1 MDDGIRHTGTS
12 RGIGDWDADASG
24 WLGAGTSDQ
33 ISDGATMRAI
43 AGPDVAA
50 DATDSSTSRGDGVVQ
65 NASFG
70 GTALLALTL
79 ANYLWPGATGVLSS
93 HANRLAESLV
103 KTFPSLGK
111 MDTND
116 VTAFLNK
123 LTLEDRAKYINDVLI
138 GHRKTGVK
146 RTIRRTEADDAL
158 DPRDHAKSI
167 FSAYQNVADGVVKSV
182 QSELSSLDD
191 PNKKKQILDRY
202 HPAINAIANS
212 PLLTRAMYER
222 ILDMYNVR
230 DDPRYPYTFVDSV
243 RDPNTLQI
251 LPPTLVVDRRGRLR
265 KVLPDSSGYLGIVN
279 WDKRDNNKQQSESD
293 LTADRLFDVER
304 TLPLVVSRRELR
316 DVLERVKSDRE
327 LRETYETEIK
337 KAQENVGSKVDELL
351 SSVAKSVVIRQLP
364 QDLRNDEWNKW
375 LDDFDKRDY
384 VGKASNE
391 LRQATNLFESTLSAR
406 VNEIDY
412 DQSPTYSFNIPLFR
426 VALFGEEGASNV
438 KSHLPIA
445 TPPWKLAKAASDFAG
460 RQVAEKGAEGARKRA
475 EEEARRQAAEAE
487 ALQKEK
493 VAAEKAA
500 AEKAAAEKA
509 AAEEEAR
516 RQAAEAEARQKEKA
530 AAEAEARQKEEERKR
545 AVTRVAL
552 FGEEGASNVKPHLP
566 IATPPWKL
574 AKAASDFAGRQ
585 EKALNAF
592 KNGEDLDTFLEQA
605 RRDHARV
612 AEWNGARDKFI
623 AYRVQADKA
632 MNAFA
637 SGEDLDT
644 FLEQARV
651 AAWKG
656 ARAEFE
662 KYNVST
668 DESSRGYQT
677 FLNSRYLFRL

>member
-43 AGPDVAA
+43 AGLDVAA

-222 ILDMYNVR
+222 ILDMYNIR

-279 WDKRDNNKQQSESD
+279 WDKRDNNKQQSGSD

-426 VALFGEEGASNV
+426 GEGIDNAMVTDSRRPFSFGES
-438 KSHLPIA
+438 
-445 TPPWKLAKAASDFAG
+445 TDKAEETAA
-460 RQVAEKGAEGARKRA
+460 AEAEEARLKA
-475 EEEARRQAAEAE
+475 EEEAR
-487 ALQKEK
+487 QK
-493 VAAEKAA
+493 A
-500 AEKAAAEKA
+500 
-509 AAEEEAR
+509 
-516 RQAAEAEARQKEKA
+516 
-530 AAEAEARQKEEERKR
+530 EEERKR
-545 AVTRVAL
+545 DERVKKEWKDADVQRDRVIRETAYARDKLLQDKETRKSAWS
-552 FGEEGASNVKPHLP
+552 AN
-566 IATPPWKL
+566 
-574 AKAASDFAGRQ
+574 

-612 AEWNGARDKFI
+612 AEWNGARAKFI

>member
-265 KVLPDSSGYLGIVN
+265 KVLPDSSGYLGLVN

-337 KAQENVGSKVDELL
+337 KAQENVGSK
-351 SSVAKSVVIRQLP
+351 
-364 QDLRNDEWNKW
+364 
-375 LDDFDKRDY
+375 
-384 VGKASNE
+384 
-391 LRQATNLFESTLSAR
+391 
-406 VNEIDY
+406 
-412 DQSPTYSFNIPLFR
+412 
-426 VALFGEEGASNV
+426 
-438 KSHLPIA
+438 
-445 TPPWKLAKAASDFAG
+445 
-460 RQVAEKGAEGARKRA
+460 
-475 EEEARRQAAEAE
+475 
-487 ALQKEK
+487 
-493 VAAEKAA
+493 
-500 AEKAAAEKA
+500 
-509 AAEEEAR
+509 
-516 RQAAEAEARQKEKA
+516 
-530 AAEAEARQKEEERKR
+530 
-545 AVTRVAL
+545 
-552 FGEEGASNVKPHLP
+552 
-566 IATPPWKL
+566 
-574 AKAASDFAGRQ
+574 

-605 RRDHARV
+605 RRDHEARV
-612 AEWNGARDKFI
+612 AEWNGARAKFI